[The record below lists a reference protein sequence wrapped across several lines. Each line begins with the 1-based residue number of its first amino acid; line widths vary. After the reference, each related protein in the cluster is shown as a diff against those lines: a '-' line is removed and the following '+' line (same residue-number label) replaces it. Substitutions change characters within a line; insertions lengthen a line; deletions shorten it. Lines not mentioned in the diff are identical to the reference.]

1 MNVSSEIGTLRRLII
16 HSPDSGLGRVVP
28 SKAQDWLFEDI
39 VHLQTMRKFEY
50 DYYLKLLLYFLD
62 QGKVKG
68 KISDLDSDETRSFYK
83 PNSVSYFKSDAV
95 VEFQCLLGEIS
106 ENELTRIKLI
116 ASVCAVE
123 RHPYNVQQKLLVLK
137 PTELANVLISGTY
150 PNEEEEML
158 FPPIPNLLFTRDL
171 GIMINDHLLLNR
183 PAKQARTRESLLCQY
198 VVYNHPLFESLRKE
212 QRIIELPENKLH
224 FILPENE
231 KSYNRTTIEGGDLM
245 IVAPTHLLIGISER
259 TTIYAAQCVIQTLF
273 EKKIVEKVTL
283 LKIPTKRDY
292 MHIDTLFTQVKRN
305 VWVLYHKLAR
315 RLNQQ
320 RDEQIDPHMSH
331 LQTNDDEHIKILQ
344 FSRLSASQKP
354 HEIVDLKDL
363 LIQISVDDLGVASAE
378 DVKFIYSGNNQF
390 PYGTREQWTDSCNVL
405 ALKEGVVIGYDRNDK
420 TEEGFRQA
428 GFKSIRAADLLKKFE
443 SGELTPDDVS
453 DTLITL
459 PSGELSRA
467 RGGSHCMSFPLQRD
481 DFKL

>member
-1 MNVSSEIGTLRRLII
+1 
-16 HSPDSGLGRVVP
+16 
-28 SKAQDWLFEDI
+28 
-39 VHLQTMRKFEY
+39 MRKCEY

-68 KISDLDSDETRSFYK
+68 KLLDLDSDETRSFYK
-83 PNSVSYFKSDAV
+83 PSSASYFKSDNV
-95 VEFQCLLGEIS
+95 IEFQFLLGEIS
-106 ENELTRIKLI
+106 ENESTRIKLI
-116 ASVCAVE
+116 ASICAVE
-123 RHPYNVQQKLLVLK
+123 RHPYSVQEKLLVLE
-137 PTELANVLISGTY
+137 PIELANVLISGTY
-150 PNEEEEML
+150 PGEEEEML

-198 VVYNHPLFESLRKE
+198 VVYNHPLFDSLRKE

-259 TTIYAAQCVIQTLF
+259 TTIYAAQCLIQILF

-283 LKIPTKRDY
+283 LKIPGKRDY
-292 MHIDTLFTQVKRN
+292 MHIDTVFTQVKRN
-305 VWVLYHKLAR
+305 VWVLFHKLAR
-315 RLNQQ
+315 RRNQK
-320 RDEQIDPHMSH
+320 RDEQIEPQMSH
-331 LQTNDDEHIKILQ
+331 LLPTNEDEHIQILQ
-344 FSRLSASQKP
+344 FRRLSPSQKP
-354 HEIVDLKDL
+354 LEIKDLKDL
-363 LIQISVDDLGVASAE
+363 LTQISVDDLGVASAE
-378 DVKFIYSGNNQF
+378 DVKFIYSGNNEF

-405 ALKEGVVIGYDRNDK
+405 ALKEGIVIGYDRNDK

-428 GFKSIRAADLLKKFE
+428 GFQSIRAADLLQKFE
-443 SGELTPDDVS
+443 SGELTPDNIK
-453 DTLITL
+453 DTLILL